1 MLTSPIG
8 ALCQVEFNCRLYI
21 SLRVSLEFTCLHYS
35 MCRSCQS
42 KLQIERFFCACQSSQ
57 GGKGDRKF
65 KGYSASLVNRFLR
78 KPLFKNQAYLIRW
91 LPGQWLGHD
100 HDMLYYTWVSR
111 CFSIAWADVGG
122 WIVDVRD
129 EKKDMCLPPATSGHW
144 LIYFLRTHS
153 PVLLLVG
160 KSQEM
165 KWQRWIFQ
173 NSQWEVDSKQ
183 YTERKRKK
191 EEKKKKIHRMFI
203 QICYMTKGNKRE
215 LEEDKFGCVQKTNFK
230 WISVNFGPWVF
241 SFSWTISDSTPAAS
255 AVHIHS
261 YTSTPTI

>member
-100 HDMLYYTWVSR
+100 HDMLYYTWVNR

-160 KSQEM
+160 KRQEM

-191 EEKKKKIHRMFI
+191 EEKKKKIHRTFI
-203 QICYMTKGNKRE
+203 QIHDQKEKKGIRGGYIWMCSK
-215 LEEDKFGCVQKTNFK
+215 DKFQMNQC
-230 WISVNFGPWVF
+230 
-241 SFSWTISDSTPAAS
+241 
-255 AVHIHS
+255 
-261 YTSTPTI
+261 

>member
-1 MLTSPIG
+1 
-8 ALCQVEFNCRLYI
+8 
-21 SLRVSLEFTCLHYS
+21 
-35 MCRSCQS
+35 
-42 KLQIERFFCACQSSQ
+42 
-57 GGKGDRKF
+57 
-65 KGYSASLVNRFLR
+65 
-78 KPLFKNQAYLIRW
+78 
-91 LPGQWLGHD
+91 
-100 HDMLYYTWVSR
+100 MLYYTWVSR

-160 KSQEM
+160 KTQEM

-183 YTERKRKK
+183 YTGKK
-191 EEKKKKIHRMFI
+191 KEKKKKIHRTFI

-230 WISVNFGPWVF
+230 WISVNFGRWVF
-241 SFSWTISDSTPAAS
+241 SFSWFLTA
-255 AVHIHS
+255 HQQHQQF
-261 YTSTPTI
+261 TSTPTHGHAGWRNWGSNHWSHNYWTI